1 MKLYGGIDLHSN
13 NNYLVVIDEKDHVQ
27 YRQRLANAREVVLGA
42 LEPFKGQLEGIVV
55 ESTYNWYGLVDALM
69 AAGYRVHLANTAEIE
84 QYSGLKHSDDPHDAW
99 WLAHLLRLGLL
110 AEGYIYPAQ
119 ERPLRDLLRKRSHL
133 VRQRTANLLSLENLI
148 ARTSG
153 ARPSGQQV
161 KQLTVDEIQQKF
173 SPPELALAMTSPLSI
188 IEVLNDQIGRLEKA
202 VRAKAQLQAGFRP
215 LMTVYG
221 IGEILALTIM
231 LEAGEMRRFPSVGDW
246 ASYCRCVRSQK
257 LSNGRKKGEG
267 NRKNGNKYLAWAFRE
282 AAHFAVQHYELA
294 RRFYQRKR
302 SRTNAVVAIKAL
314 AHKLAR
320 ASYYVLRDQG
330 SFDPAR
336 LLA

>member
-13 NNYLVVIDEKDHVQ
+13 NHYLVVIDEQDHVQ
-27 YRQRLANAREVVLGA
+27 YRQRLANAREVVLRA
-42 LEPFKGQLEGIVV
+42 LEPFQAELEGIVV
-55 ESTYNWYGLVDALM
+55 ESTYNWYWLVDALR

-110 AEGYIYPAQ
+110 AEGYIYPAE

-153 ARPSGQQV
+153 VRPSGQQV
-161 KQLTVDEIQQKF
+161 KGLTVDEVQQKF
-173 SPPELALAMTSPLSI
+173 SPPELALAMTSTLAV
-188 IEVLNDQIGRLEKA
+188 IEVLGDQIGRLEKA
-202 VRAKAQLQAGFRP
+202 VRAKAKLKEGFRP
-215 LMTVYG
+215 LLTVYG
-221 IGEILALTIM
+221 IGEILAMTIM
-231 LEAGEMRRFPSVGDW
+231 LEAGEMGRFPSVGEW
-246 ASYCRCVRSQK
+246 ASYCRCVHSQK

-267 NRKNGNKYLAWAFRE
+267 NRKNGNKYLAWAFLE

-294 RRFYQRKR
+294 RRFSQRKR
-302 SRTNAVVAIKAL
+302 ARTNAVVAIKAL

-320 ASYYVLRDQG
+320 ASYYVLRDQ
-330 SFDPAR
+330 SNFDPAR
-336 LLA
+336 LFA